1 MSGYNR
7 FYLLGRQAL
16 LLSLETEDDFVPSL
30 ALVVEIAVE
39 EGDRVQPPG
48 VVAAMRTAATIM
60 PDDPRPLLVLGRSD
74 RREERFD
81 EALQWFLQY
90 QAVAG
95 DPGVAGLETSRTL
108 FALDAVD
115 DAVAA
120 YWSGLES
127 PGPGGRALYRTD
139 LTWVAIP
146 DEIADYDRL
155 DTEELAAWVADFWA
169 DRDAEAL
176 RPPGSRLREHLR
188 RWVHVHGHY
197 RVDRLE
203 QRARLN
209 PPWGFERILPCSDDR
224 NATLDG
230 VDFLNPSRPKDLRGW
245 EPFLDNRAPIY
256 MRHGEP
262 IRRVWATHRFTTFPR
277 NPWAFS
283 TIFDG
288 ALGEAERTQAEFRQF
303 ARAEAGRAT
312 RFIPGIWAGW
322 AHWIDGEPR
331 LSFFTGSMALGLSA
345 PTTMSF
351 KIPAGQ
357 YWEMLEL
364 MADDVGL
371 TGAARKDLAR
381 VRHDALLREA
391 GFSRALPSARCMRAN
406 IRWLARA
413 EADMRLT
420 ANTDGFVLLFPSSL
434 FPTVQAYGL
443 PGLQPEADG
452 TILVV
457 FSVPLSNLVQQE
469 RADGAAPVALRF
481 RVSALDSTTG
491 RRLWRD
497 TTRLFDLTGHPEQN
511 SHLSGYLEMNAPP
524 GTYAVRVAIHQP
536 DSLAGNAVDLLTPV
550 VTWAPGSALELSD
563 PVTGRHDDNTLYW
576 FGQ

>member
-1 MSGYNR
+1 
-7 FYLLGRQAL
+7 
-16 LLSLETEDDFVPSL
+16 
-30 ALVVEIAVE
+30 
-39 EGDRVQPPG
+39 
-48 VVAAMRTAATIM
+48 
-60 PDDPRPLLVLGRSD
+60 
-74 RREERFD
+74 
-81 EALQWFLQY
+81 
-90 QAVAG
+90 
-95 DPGVAGLETSRTL
+95 
-108 FALDAVD
+108 
-115 DAVAA
+115 
-120 YWSGLES
+120 
-127 PGPGGRALYRTD
+127 
-139 LTWVAIP
+139 
-146 DEIADYDRL
+146 
-155 DTEELAAWVADFWA
+155 
-169 DRDAEAL
+169 
-176 RPPGSRLREHLR
+176 
-188 RWVHVHGHY
+188 VHVHGHY
-197 RVDRLE
+197 RVDRPE

-209 PPWGFERILPCSDDR
+209 PPWGFERILPCSDNR

-550 VTWAPGSALELSD
+550 VTWALGSALELSD

-576 FGQ
+576 FGQEPVLLNPLDTFLPGTTVEVFYVQGGLLPGESYRTTVTLSRSGTDKELLSISFEELAGRRVESKRRGISLSDLEEGAYRLTLTIREVGSSRTVERHRTLNVIRP